1 VFFSGMETNWRNEMI
16 NEIKKVGS
24 NLYKDIKYYCKYLHF
39 NTPLLIGMLKTA
51 KFRLQRI
58 PC

>member
-1 VFFSGMETNWRNEMI
+1 MI

-24 NLYKDIKYYCKYLHF
+24 NQYKDIKYYCKYLHF
-39 NTPLLIGMLKTA
+39 NTPLLISMLKTA

-58 PC
+58 PG